1 MASEQSANGR
11 INNLWERASIG
22 LLTFIVSCLFIYTTN
37 QREDYK
43 TLEEKVLTMQVGK
56 VNKEDLREV
65 ENRLNTKMDA
75 GFSNLISRSA
85 MDKADVIARLD
96 LYFQQAKNKR

>member
-1 MASEQSANGR
+1 MASESANGR
-11 INNLWERASIG
+11 INNIVERIAIG
-22 LLTFIVSCLFIYTTN
+22 LLSFIVSCMFVYQAN

-43 TLEEKVLTMQVGK
+43 QLEEKVLTLQVSK
-56 VNKEDLREV
+56 VNRDDLNQV

-85 MDKADVIARLD
+85 TDKADVIARLD
-96 LYFQQAKNKR
+96 LYFQQAKTRR